1 MQTSYRINNLDPFA
15 HDQRNG
21 KATVVLCHINKDI
34 WQQEMLR
41 KRSGAAMNW
50 HVYKGP
56 DSEYIRQMLSTNL
69 VESTNKR
76 GQVVREWKVAGHKQ
90 DHFWD
95 CETYCLA
102 LAHIYGLTGAKAKQR
117 DFIPTIAVS
126 DRSSTLRQMCL
137 FWGITPLAGAPQDL
151 DRDLIPF
158 IDQWGRA
165 EGILQPRDRVVFI
178 AGTKV
183 RADAHNQLVVHEVE

>member
-1 MQTSYRINNLDPFA
+1 
-15 HDQRNG
+15 
-21 KATVVLCHINKDI
+21 
-34 WQQEMLR
+34 
-41 KRSGAAMNW
+41 MNW

-76 GQVVREWKVAGHKQ
+76 GQIVREWKVAGHKQ

-117 DFIPTIAVS
+117 DEAYKVEKTKRRTP
-126 DRSSTLRQMCL
+126 RRQS
-137 FWGITPLAGAPQDL
+137 QDEES
-151 DRDLIPF
+151 I
-158 IDQWGRA
+158 W
-165 EGILQPRDRVVFI
+165 
-178 AGTKV
+178 
-183 RADAHNQLVVHEVE
+183 